1 MMLWDHI
8 KGVFNW
14 TLGLEVKRFKLSSEK
29 LDHKQ
34 PDVKGPVTDIW
45 IFSSLDLSA
54 LKRAEI
60 ERFVNYDHNID
71 TINNTDNI
79 ESR

>member
-1 MMLWDHI
+1 MMLWEHI

-14 TLGLEVKRFKLSSEK
+14 TLGLEVKTFKLSSEK

-34 PDVKGPVTDIW
+34 PDVKGLVTDIW
-45 IFSSLDLSA
+45 IFSSLDLSS

-60 ERFVNYDHNID
+60 EWFVNYDHNID
-71 TINNTDNI
+71 TINNTDTI